1 MISNTIKY
9 LRERTGR
16 TKTRGSTLNT
26 KLKLFI
32 LSRNMAEE
40 HGLKTWK
47 QWLGARKITP
57 ITHGLYSDYVLFEIT
72 KGIVWE
78 D

>member
-1 MISNTIKY
+1 
-9 LRERTGR
+9 
-16 TKTRGSTLNT
+16 
-26 KLKLFI
+26 
-32 LSRNMAEE
+32 MAEE